1 MLVSE
6 ATILYVNTPTLP
18 RPRWPAQDHRPTAT
32 TIQPSTTT
40 ILNSTRWHFPG
51 QCCYTKEFLFPFKSF
66 INWLLTTSIFS
77 YRISLT
83 MVTLAMIPPATGHI
97 ITTPA
102 TTSSGRRRTA
112 LSRSSTETYSFM
124 WVVLAFKFAYLGKY
138 LRLFSKKNW
147 ATITRNR

>member
-6 ATILYVNTPTLP
+6 ATILCVSTPTRP

-51 QCCYTKEFLFPFKSF
+51 QCCYTKEFFSPFWSF
-66 INWLLTTSIFS
+66 INWILTSPIFS

-83 MVTLAMIPPATGHI
+83 MVTPAMTPPATGRI
-97 ITTPA
+97 VTTPA
-102 TTSSGRRRTA
+102 TTWSGRRRTA
-112 LSRSSTETYSFM
+112 SSRSSTETCSFM
-124 WVVLAFKFAYLGKY
+124 WVVFKFAFL
-138 LRLFSKKNW
+138 LCKKKW